1 MRCVSA
7 SVRKSAAAD
16 FSFNLGSSAVGVVGV
31 FIAVCFALA
40 DGRLLL
46 LLLPLGS
53 GSASAENG
61 WIPTREGVVQPY
73 PAPDSTDDDS

>member
-1 MRCVSA
+1 
-7 SVRKSAAAD
+7 VRKSAAAD

-31 FIAVCFALA
+31 FIALCLALA
-40 DGRLLL
+40 DGRL